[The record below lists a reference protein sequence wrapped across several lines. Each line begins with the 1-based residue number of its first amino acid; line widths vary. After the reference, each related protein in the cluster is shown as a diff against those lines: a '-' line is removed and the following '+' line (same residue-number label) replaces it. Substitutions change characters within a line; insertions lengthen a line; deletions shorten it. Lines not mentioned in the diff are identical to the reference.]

1 MQGNEN
7 ISTKAQVL
15 KALRQSDNAISGEE
29 LALSLG
35 VSRTSV
41 WKAIQALQNSGY
53 KIDAQKN
60 GYSLL
65 QNNCDSIMPFE
76 FGKNESLHA
85 HFEKVGSTMDEARK
99 IALDGMKD
107 ARQEKIVS
115 ADEQSA
121 GRGRGNH
128 LWKTTSGSLAFTI
141 VTYPQILS
149 HLSCRLLAAAQIA
162 LAQALEK
169 CSGKKFYV
177 RWPNDIWSE
186 KGKVAG
192 ILDESLS
199 CGGLCAFLN
208 LGIGVNVSRC
218 PKIPGVDKVF
228 DKPRPFA
235 RKEILEAFVQEF
247 SKAKEEALLHTSG
260 LQRHWNKLNYDNQ
273 KTVRVAGMGEFIF
286 DGIDS
291 AGWALMRPT
300 NNGAQKRFAPG
311 SASYEKR

>member
-7 ISTKAQVL
+7 ISTKAKVL

-53 KIDAQKN
+53 KIEAQKN

-65 QNNCDSIMPFE
+65 QKSSDSIMPFE

-99 IALDGMKD
+99 IALDGMKG

-128 LWKTTSGSLAFTI
+128 L
-141 VTYPQILS
+141 
-149 HLSCRLLAAAQIA
+149 
-162 LAQALEK
+162 
-169 CSGKKFYV
+169 
-177 RWPNDIWSE
+177 
-186 KGKVAG
+186 
-192 ILDESLS
+192 
-199 CGGLCAFLN
+199 
-208 LGIGVNVSRC
+208 
-218 PKIPGVDKVF
+218 
-228 DKPRPFA
+228 
-235 RKEILEAFVQEF
+235 
-247 SKAKEEALLHTSG
+247 
-260 LQRHWNKLNYDNQ
+260 
-273 KTVRVAGMGEFIF
+273 
-286 DGIDS
+286 
-291 AGWALMRPT
+291 
-300 NNGAQKRFAPG
+300 
-311 SASYEKR
+311 

>member
-1 MQGNEN
+1 MLGNEN

-15 KALRQSDNAISGEE
+15 KALRQSDGAISGEE
-29 LALSLG
+29 LALALG
-35 VSRTSV
+35 LSRTSI

-65 QNNCDSIMPFE
+65 QKNCDSIMPFE
-76 FGKNESLHA
+76 FDKNESLHA
-85 HFEKVGSTMDEARK
+85 HFKKVGSTMDEARK
-99 IALDGMKD
+99 IA
-107 ARQEKIVS
+107 
-115 ADEQSA
+115 
-121 GRGRGNH
+121 

-149 HLSCRLLAAAQIA
+149 HLSGRLLAAAQIA

-208 LGIGVNVSRC
+208 LGIGVNVSQC
-218 PKIPGVDKVF
+218 PKIPGVDKAF

-247 SKAKEEALLHTSG
+247 SKAKEEALLETSG

-300 NNGAQKRFAPG
+300 NKGAQKRFAPG